1 MGADHP
7 NIVFIHT
14 DQQRFDTI
22 AALGFDY
29 MDTPNLDRLV
39 EEGVAFT
46 RSFVSAPSCAPSR
59 ASIFTG
65 YFPHTTGVLEN
76 MDVWTHSW
84 VEQLADVGY
93 HCVNV
98 GKMHTMPWETP
109 LGFHERYVVE
119 NKDRYRGDRWYVDEW
134 DKVLR
139 ARGLTKPSRAT
150 YAEWPDW
157 QERLGAY
164 EWPLPEDMHP
174 DNFVGDLAIWWLDYQ
189 PKTVPLFMSL
199 GFPGP
204 HPPYDPVESY
214 AAPYLGKDLPIQDF
228 TEAEIASQ
236 PATYRA
242 TREKMLGYN
251 PDAVCHLEN
260 PDREQRHR
268 QRAYYLANVTMID
281 EKIGE
286 LIDALERNNY
296 LDNTVIIFI
305 SDHGDNL
312 GDHGHSQKFT
322 FYEPVVRT
330 PCIVWAPGRFA
341 GGRQLDD
348 LVQTMDVG
356 PTILE
361 MAGLEPDES
370 LEAQSLMPLLDGEAG
385 AGGREYV
392 FSEHGRDFYVTNT
405 DFATMI
411 RDKSWKLVHFL
422 GHKDGVLTDL
432 ENDPEEIEN
441 LWDDPAHAATK
452 DRLLGALRDWLIG
465 SNHHTR
471 NRTADSR

>member
-1 MGADHP
+1 MGDDRS

-22 AALGFDY
+22 GALGFDY

-76 MDVWTHSW
+76 MDRWTHSW
-84 VEQLADVGY
+84 VEQLADSGY

-109 LGFHERYVVE
+109 MGFHERYVVE

-134 DKVLR
+134 DKALR

-189 PKTVPLFMSL
+189 PKTAPLFMSL

-214 AAPYLGKDLPIQDF
+214 AAPYLEKDLPIQDF
-228 TEAEIASQ
+228 TEAEIAAQ

-286 LIDALERNNY
+286 LIEALERNDY
-296 LDNTVIIFI
+296 LDNTVIVFI

-322 FYEPVVRT
+322 FYGGADALHRLGAGAHRRRAAT
-330 PCIVWAPGRFA
+330 GRPGADDGRGADDPGIGRAGAGQFA
-341 GGRQLDD
+341 GGAVASAAAGWRSRRRRPRVRLQRARPRFLCDQHRLRDD
-348 LVQTMDVG
+348 DPRPV
-356 PTILE
+356 
-361 MAGLEPDES
+361 
-370 LEAQSLMPLLDGEAG
+370 LEAGP
-385 AGGREYV
+385 
-392 FSEHGRDFYVTNT
+392 F
-405 DFATMI
+405 
-411 RDKSWKLVHFL
+411 
-422 GHKDGVLTDL
+422 
-432 ENDPEEIEN
+432 P
-441 LWDDPAHAATK
+441 
-452 DRLLGALRDWLIG
+452 G
-465 SNHHTR
+465 S
-471 NRTADSR
+471 